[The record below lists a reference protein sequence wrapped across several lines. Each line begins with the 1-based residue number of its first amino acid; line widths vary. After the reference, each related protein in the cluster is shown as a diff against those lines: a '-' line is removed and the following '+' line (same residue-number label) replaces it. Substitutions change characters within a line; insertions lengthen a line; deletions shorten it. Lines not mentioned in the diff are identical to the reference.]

1 MTNDTPVEIQCY
13 NGKGSVT
20 VHVTGGTKP
29 YQYQLD
35 GAGYGSG
42 VNTADSTF
50 TNLAAGAHTIS
61 VKDACDSVRSYTYTW
76 TQPDE
81 FVADEIASQ
90 TKCYGTIATI
100 GVTGVTGGQG
110 SYTYQWQNQVGGAWT
125 DISGADDAEFTT
137 GALER
142 DTLFRV
148 AITDAMCGTIYKEA
162 VVNVYNTV
170 DVSASDQSAQYCI
183 GASATELTATYTGGN
198 GSYTYEWISINSSND
213 TTYNVASTESYT
225 PSTASAGTLTYAVI
239 VKNACNNDTATVA
252 TIEVYDAYTLTND
265 NRDTTYCLNAT
276 ANALSVTVGGGSAA
290 SYQWYGN
297 GVLIAGATIGSY
309 TPITTTAGT
318 DTMYTVKVSNG
329 CQSDSVEVARVQVYD
344 AYTLTNDNRDTTYCL
359 NATANALSVT
369 VGGGSAASYQWYG
382 NGVLIAGATIGSYTP
397 ITTTAGTDTMYT
409 VKVSNGCQSDS
420 VEVARVQVWS
430 LPEVNTNTITR
441 DMVACMTD
449 TTAAVSDTNALAALG
464 FHFANGHNISE
475 NVMVVSNT
483 FTGDNCFGTRTTVY
497 RATDECGNSV
507 DVTYIQTVKDTIAP
521 VKTGAWPSSVPEQ
534 NSCLA
539 NADLSV
545 FLSDDDAKAQYSD
558 CSALTVTHT
567 QDTTGDNCSWTIRR
581 MYVIKDACD
590 NTTLDTI
597 KVTGSNQVLP
607 TISEIDTQDAVIALA
622 GCQYKIPNLNELVL
636 EHSSDVCGGAIT
648 YVSQMPAADSLFD
661 QTTTEQIIP
670 VTVTVANE
678 CSLEQTATVYVKIPA
693 NDFQLTATDTAYI
706 CLGDSAS
713 LSAVGGSS
721 NGGVTYEWTPATGL
735 NTTVGNNV
743 MASPSTDMAYTVR
756 ASDRNGCFLEQEV
769 MVMIYPSLELSADT
783 LNQYVCAGGAMAPV
797 TVTYANA
804 TVEVTGLP
812 SGITYDAASGVI
824 SGHPH
829 EHGQYMIVATHV
841 NGCGTDTLRGSITV
855 NDTLMVIE
863 SDTSCDTYTWA
874 ANAQTYTTSG
884 RYRFATQTVNG
895 CDSVMYLNLTV
906 NYSNTGDTSAIVCE
920 PFTWYGTTYD
930 ESGEPTHVFTNQ
942 DNCDSTVTL
951 HLTVGQAYLISE
963 ADSMCAGGV
972 YEYHGLSL
980 TTEGTYSQTYPSMYG
995 CDSVYSITLTV
1006 KPMVT
1011 INIEMIPDCEMSQYV
1026 IIATTNTDTYE
1037 WSCSI
1042 DDGQVD
1048 AQRYNDTI
1056 RVAPPET
1063 ATYTFTADRT
1073 ATHFC
1078 TQTESIT
1085 VNELL
1090 IPNARIDVGDQH
1102 VSPDY
1107 PGWHAEDVS
1116 ENGDFGREWYV
1127 NDSYYSDQGQTIYG
1141 TISPEATETEVSL
1154 RLVVFSEHCSD
1165 TAEAAI
1171 PIVVEPIYVPN
1182 IFTPGETTNNLFG
1195 PDGDQITD
1203 CEMWIY
1209 SREGLLV
1216 FHSTSKDQK
1225 WDGMHQG
1232 KGTKCKQAAYTYKVR
1247 YRVIGQTAV
1256 HQKFGSV
1263 TLMW

>member
-1 MTNDTPVEIQCY
+1 M
-13 NGKGSVT
+13 
-20 VHVTGGTKP
+20 
-29 YQYQLD
+29 
-35 GAGYGSG
+35 
-42 VNTADSTF
+42 
-50 TNLAAGAHTIS
+50 
-61 VKDACDSVRSYTYTW
+61 
-76 TQPDE
+76 
-81 FVADEIASQ
+81 
-90 TKCYGTIATI
+90 
-100 GVTGVTGGQG
+100 
-110 SYTYQWQNQVGGAWT
+110 
-125 DISGADDAEFTT
+125 
-137 GALER
+137 
-142 DTLFRV
+142 
-148 AITDAMCGTIYKEA
+148 
-162 VVNVYNTV
+162 
-170 DVSASDQSAQYCI
+170 
-183 GASATELTATYTGGN
+183 
-198 GSYTYEWISINSSND
+198 
-213 TTYNVASTESYT
+213 
-225 PSTASAGTLTYAVI
+225 
-239 VKNACNNDTATVA
+239 
-252 TIEVYDAYTLTND
+252 YDAYTLTND
-265 NRDTTYCLNAT
+265 NSDTTYCVNAT
-276 ANALSVTVGGGSAA
+276 AEALTVTVEGGSG
-290 SYQWYGN
+290 STYQWYGN
-297 GVLIAGATIGSY
+297 GVQIAGATTGSY
-309 TPITTTAGT
+309 TPVTTTAGT
-318 DTMYTVKVSNG
+318 DTTYTVKVSNG
-329 CQSDSVEVARVQVYD
+329 CQSDSVV
-344 AYTLTNDNRDTTYCL
+344 
-359 NATANALSVT
+359 
-369 VGGGSAASYQWYG
+369 
-382 NGVLIAGATIGSYTP
+382 
-397 ITTTAGTDTMYT
+397 
-409 VKVSNGCQSDS
+409 
-420 VEVARVQVWS
+420 VARVQVWS
-430 LPEVNTNTITR
+430 LPEVNTNTIMR
-441 DMVACMTD
+441 DRVACMTD
-449 TTAAVSDTNALAALG
+449 TTDAVSDTNALAALG

-475 NVMVVSNT
+475 NVTVVSNT

-497 RATDECGNSV
+497 RATDECGNTI
-507 DVTYIQTVKDTIAP
+507 DVTYIQTVKDSIAP
-521 VKTGAWPSSVPEQ
+521 VKTGTWPTGETGQ

-558 CSALTVTHT
+558 CSELTVTHT
-567 QDTTGDNCSWTIRR
+567 QDTTGDNCGWTVRR

-693 NDFQLTATDTAYI
+693 NDFQLIATDTAYI

-721 NGGVTYEWTPATGL
+721 NGGVTYEWTPASGL

-743 MASPSTDMAYTVR
+743 MASPDNTTAYTVR

-769 MVMIYPSLELSADT
+769 MVVIYPSLELSADT

-812 SGITYDAASGVI
+812 SGITYDAVSGVI

-829 EHGQYMIVATHV
+829 EHGQYMIVATHI

-884 RYRFATQTVNG
+884 RYRFATQTANG

-930 ESGEPTHVFTNQ
+930 ASAEPTHVFTNGNQ
-942 DNCDSTVTL
+942 DGCDSTLTL

-980 TTEGTYSQTYPSMYG
+980 TEEGTYSHTYPSMYG

-1011 INIEMIPDCEMSQYV
+1011 IGIEMIPDCEMSQYI

-1042 DDGQVD
+1042 DDGQID

-1107 PGWHAEDVS
+1107 AEWHAQDVS

-1127 NDSYYSDQGQTIYG
+1127 NDSYYIEQGQTIYG
-1141 TISPEATETEVSL
+1141 TIAPDASETEVSL

-1165 TAEAAI
+1165 TADAVI
-1171 PIVVEPIYVPN
+1171 PIVVEPVYVPN
-1182 IFTPGETTNNLFG
+1182 IFTPGEATNNLFG
-1195 PDGDQITD
+1195 PEGDVITD

-1216 FHSTSKDQK
+1216 FHSTSKDVK
-1225 WDGMHQG
+1225 WDGTHQG
-1232 KGTKCKQAAYTYKVR
+1232 RGTKCKQAAYTYKIK
-1247 YRVIGQTAV
+1247 YRVAGQSTYR
-1256 HQKFGSV
+1256 QKFGSV
-1263 TLMW
+1263 TLLW